1 MPSSAP
7 YLILLQIIFVLS
19 WSSGFIGARLGTEE
33 AGAINLLFWRF
44 LLVSI
49 CLLPFVLHRL
59 RTLSWA
65 QVRYNTVIGFFS
77 PVRLSGQRIYRH
89 PGRAAGRNSRHHLR
103 APAIDHGIHEQQ
115 GPA

>member
-7 YLILLQIIFVLS
+7 YLILLQVIFVLS

-49 CLLPFVLHRL
+49 CLLPFVVLAGLLGAAVLLWPLLALADGRPFAEL
-59 RTLSWA
+59 WQA
-65 QVRYNTVIGFFS
+65 A
-77 PVRLSGQRIYRH
+77 RIDQQLW
-89 PGRAAGRNSRHHLR
+89 PAAFQWRGVELT
-103 APAIDHGIHEQQ
+103 PAELMQAN
-115 GPA
+115 PAL